1 MNAGIYKIGNLVD
14 GKTYIG
20 SSVNVHARKY
30 KHFWMLR
37 NNKHDNSHLQNSY
50 NKFGEENFTFE
61 ILELCNLIELIQLE
75 NKYITIFKS
84 NESNFGYNLATV
96 NEFRRNTYNDEV
108 KNKLSKYN
116 QKKNGNFERFV
127 LINIYNENEFVFD
140 NLVDGANYLIENG
153 FAKGKHRNVRMKLS
167 NSLRGKKVNNGYNGS
182 IRKTCYKHKFKIIN

>member
-37 NNKHDNSHLQNSY
+37 TNKHDNSHLQNSY

-61 ILELCNLIELIQLE
+61 ILELCNSIELIQLE

-116 QKKNGNFERFV
+116 QKKNGNFEKFV

-140 NLVDGANYLIENG
+140 NLVDGGEGINDTGISTLG
-153 FAKGKHRNVRMKLS
+153 F
-167 NSLRGKKVNNGYNGS
+167 
-182 IRKTCYKHKFKIIN
+182 IF